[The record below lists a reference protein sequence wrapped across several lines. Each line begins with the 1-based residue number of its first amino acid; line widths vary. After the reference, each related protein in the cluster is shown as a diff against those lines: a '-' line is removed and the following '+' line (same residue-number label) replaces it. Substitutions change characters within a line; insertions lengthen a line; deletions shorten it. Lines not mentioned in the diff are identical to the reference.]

1 MRLRCNLSSHLTLKF
16 LAQLSNILDQTK
28 YSDQTKDSGT
38 GVFLWILRNFEEHL
52 FTEHLQWGCFCTFL
66 LVNIPIRTY
75 IIFLD
80 MFIYVITG
88 NILITKQNMSTTIF
102 CWLSVALS
110 WLILENKPWKCCW
123 KSAEDIQI
131 WKNLIVTST

>member
-28 YSDQTKDSGT
+28 YSDQTKGSGT
-38 GVFLWILRNFEEHL
+38 GVFLWILRNFEEQL
-52 FTEHLQWGCFCTFL
+52 FYRAPPVGL
-66 LVNIPIRTY
+66 LLHIPIGKY
-75 IIFLD
+75 FIFLD

-102 CWLSVALS
+102 CWLPVALS